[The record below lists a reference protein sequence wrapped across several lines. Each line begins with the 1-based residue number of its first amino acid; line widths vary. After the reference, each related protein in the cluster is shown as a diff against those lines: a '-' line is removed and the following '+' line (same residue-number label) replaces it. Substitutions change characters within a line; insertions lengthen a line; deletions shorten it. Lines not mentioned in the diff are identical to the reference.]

1 MQNYLTKNNKNGN
14 MIYEKQIGGDVMY
27 NSAKELIENEIDYE
41 LKKQIYYS
49 ISNGVE
55 IFKELKIGNIE
66 IFDNELSSNILSR
79 IMTG

>member
-1 MQNYLTKNNKNGN
+1 

-49 ISNGVE
+49 ISNGV
-55 IFKELKIGNIE
+55 
-66 IFDNELSSNILSR
+66 
-79 IMTG
+79 